1 MTPAGWRWIGPLL
14 VAGMEICWMLSALWL
29 VEERTAPG
37 KLHAPV
43 LVLSV
48 PIAFIL
54 GRLGPALSRPLRLAA
69 GLAEGLVWVLLMV
82 TLSAFSAGALA
93 EPAWPALLGAALF
106 QSLGGPNPLL
116 VSALAAA
123 AWIAG
128 LRLAALRVGSDQI
141 LGEFQF
147 GLLILLGVSFCAAL
161 WGSVLPLMLPVVFG
175 FFLLFL
181 TGMAAARSRDTVG
194 WLPGDARSRWL
205 AALVFNTA
213 LVLGAGLLLT
223 VVVNPGLLAL
233 ILGFLETLWDRIVEG
248 VVRFIAFLAQLI
260 PQPEIKAHAVGGGAA
275 GPAPQDP
282 SSLPDLLSIPD
293 AVRRIAGFLVSA
305 FWFVLLVVCLWRMA
319 SQIAAWLRRQMT
331 DMADAEIETLKGSFR
346 QDLLRLLH
354 HARRRVAG
362 WIAWLRYTA
371 GRRPPAEALPPE
383 AAAVRR
389 LYRSLLAWSAAAG
402 CPRRRHQTP
411 HEFLGRL

>member
-1 MTPAGWRWIGPLL
+1 
-14 VAGMEICWMLSALWL
+14 
-29 VEERTAPG
+29 
-37 KLHAPV
+37 
-43 LVLSV
+43 
-48 PIAFIL
+48 
-54 GRLGPALSRPLRLAA
+54 
-69 GLAEGLVWVLLMV
+69 
-82 TLSAFSAGALA
+82 
-93 EPAWPALLGAALF
+93 
-106 QSLGGPNPLL
+106 
-116 VSALAAA
+116 
-123 AWIAG
+123 
-128 LRLAALRVGSDQI
+128 
-141 LGEFQF
+141 
-147 GLLILLGVSFCAAL
+147 
-161 WGSVLPLMLPVVFG
+161 VVFG

-205 AALVFNTA
+205 AALVFNAA

-223 VVVNPGLLAL
+223 VVVKPGLLAL
-233 ILGFLETLWDRIVEG
+233 ILGFLETLWDRIIEW

-260 PQPEIKAHAVGGGAA
+260 PQPEIKAYAVGGGAA

-305 FWFVLLVVCLWRMA
+305 FWVVLFVVCLWRMA

-346 QDLLRLLH
+346 QDLLRLLQ

-411 HEFLGRL
+411 HEFLGRLCEWLPDARLHLTRITDHYAAVRYGNRRPDADVIKDLERTWQSVRQMRKGSRSAAERNTSKDRSDR